1 VKYRESLP
9 PMSDLIREPIGL
21 RVLVRALRPEDREPF
36 LFWRDA
42 PLPEADALI
51 ETGADET
58 PAVLWAALLRW
69 REAEAVAHELSSQG
83 WEVKLQGVRAIA
95 LTQAITILQPP
106 SQEQGWTLTVGDLA
120 LRAVP
125 ESPGEDPEALQRLL
139 AFLDEGK

>member
-1 VKYRESLP
+1 
-9 PMSDLIREPIGL
+9 MSNLIREPIGL

-36 LFWRDA
+36 LVWRDA
-42 PLPEADALI
+42 PLTEADALI
-51 ETGADET
+51 ETGAAEPT
-58 PAVLWAALLRW
+58 AVLWAALLRW

-95 LTQAITILQPP
+95 LIHAITVLQPP
-106 SQEQGWTLTVGDLA
+106 AAGQGWTLRIGNLA

-125 ESPGEDPEALQRLL
+125 DEPGEDPEALRRLL